1 MILNNEEGD
10 DLIMGRIQS
19 KMNKIDITL
28 ICIVILLIIVNF
40 ILYAKIIDKPEQT
53 QQSKSNYSQSH
64 NTQSLQT
71 EEVKVAQTNEEIQ
84 KKLSELGERD
94 RMEYYCGEY
103 FKHLEK
109 KEYEDAY
116 NLLYSEF
123 KQNYFPSLED
133 YEEYVKKTYP
143 SNWAL
148 KYEDITRQGNI
159 YVLKLTVIDMFG
171 SKEDEKSQ
179 RIVVREDNYN
189 NFVISFQV
197 I

>member
-1 MILNNEEGD
+1 
-10 DLIMGRIQS
+10 
-19 KMNKIDITL
+19 
-28 ICIVILLIIVNF
+28 
-40 ILYAKIIDKPEQT
+40 
-53 QQSKSNYSQSH
+53 
-64 NTQSLQT
+64 
-71 EEVKVAQTNEEIQ
+71 
-84 KKLSELGERD
+84 
-94 RMEYYCGEY
+94 MEYYCGEY

-109 KEYEDAY
+109 KEYEEAY